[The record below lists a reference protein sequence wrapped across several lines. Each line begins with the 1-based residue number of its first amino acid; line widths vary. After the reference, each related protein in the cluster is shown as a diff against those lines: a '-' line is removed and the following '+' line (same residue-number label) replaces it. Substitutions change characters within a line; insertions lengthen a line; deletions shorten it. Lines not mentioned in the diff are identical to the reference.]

1 MVRIPMSEICV
12 ADTLP
17 CAIQMSPKLQRRKL
31 LESSFDFG
39 RGSAPDPAGGAYS
52 APPDFLAGFRGPT
65 SKGSGRKGWEG
76 GEEVE
81 KGQGT
86 GEMEGKGQ
94 GCQEKGVEGKGKR
107 GKRRGGEKVRTPP
120 PLIPAYAPG
129 ANTDLSIHCCLQAD
143 TTGQWVSNE
152 QQPTVPDPQEP
163 ASHCLFSI

>member
-1 MVRIPMSEICV
+1 
-12 ADTLP
+12 
-17 CAIQMSPKLQRRKL
+17 
-31 LESSFDFG
+31 
-39 RGSAPDPAGGAYS
+39 
-52 APPDFLAGFRGPT
+52 
-65 SKGSGRKGWEG
+65 
-76 GEEVE
+76 
-81 KGQGT
+81 
-86 GEMEGKGQ
+86 MEGKGQ

-163 ASHCLFSI
+163 ASHCLFSRSFQYNEIYNAHISTAAVLLF